1 RNLPLRMYELTHYSF
16 RREQSGEISGL
27 KRLRSFTMP
36 DLHTLCAD
44 LNQAIKEFKHQFSTS
59 LKWMSDLQL
68 DSEVALRFVKE
79 YYEKN
84 KEFAIDLA
92 KIAGKPILIELWN
105 EQYFYFVI
113 KFEFNVIDSL
123 QKASAL
129 STVQIDVENAERFDI
144 TFADEKGKK
153 QYPLI
158 LHTSISGSI
167 DRCVYALLER
177 EAIKIK
183 QGKKPMLPLWLTP
196 TQIRFI
202 PVGDEFIPDCEK
214 FIDELNKI
222 TEYYQ
227 IRSDIDDRE
236 ESVSRK
242 IRDAEKEWIPVIV
255 VVGEKE
261 KNSKKFSP
269 RFRRNNIGNSN
280 KVYSVKELHELI
292 TTQTQDFPQE
302 PLPLS
307 TYLSQRPKF
316 K

>member
-1 RNLPLRMYELTHYSF
+1 MYELTHYSF

-27 KRLRSFTMP
+27 KRLRAFTMP

-44 LNQAIKEFKHQFSTS
+44 MNQATEEFKRQFSTS
-59 LKWMSDLQL
+59 LKWMNDLQL

-79 YYEKN
+79 FYEKN
-84 KEFAIDLA
+84 KGFAKEIAQL
-92 KIAGKPILIELWN
+92 AGKPILIELWN
-105 EQYFYFVI
+105 ERYFYFII

-123 QKASAL
+123 KKASAL
-129 STVQIDVENAERFDI
+129 STVQIDVENAERFNI
-144 TFADEKGKK
+144 TYADKNGKK
-153 QYPLI
+153 QYPSI

-183 QGKKPMLPLWLTP
+183 QGKKPMLPLWLSP

-202 PVGDEFIPDCEK
+202 PVGDEFISDCEK
-214 FIDELNKI
+214 FIDELNKASQ
-222 TEYYQ
+222 YL
-227 IRSDIDDRE
+227 DDRE

-242 IRDAEKEWIPVIV
+242 IRDAEKEWVPIII

-261 KNSKKFSP
+261 RNGKKFTP
-269 RFRRNNIGNSN
+269 RFRSKDIGDSD
-280 KVYSVKELHELI
+280 KSYTIKELHELI
-292 TTQTQDFPQE
+292 TKQTQSFPQE
-302 PLPLS
+302 SIPLS
-307 TYLSQRPKF
+307 THLSKRPKF